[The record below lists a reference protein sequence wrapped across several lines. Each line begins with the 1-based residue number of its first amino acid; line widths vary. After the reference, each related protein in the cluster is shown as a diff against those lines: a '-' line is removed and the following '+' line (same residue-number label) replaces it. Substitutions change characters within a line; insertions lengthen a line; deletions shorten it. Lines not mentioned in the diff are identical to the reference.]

1 MGLYSSLN
9 HTQKESIGLLSIGT
23 FLEYFDLMLY
33 VHMAVLLNEIF
44 FPKADPHTASL
55 YTALALCSSL
65 AFRPIGALIFGWI
78 GDHIGRKPT
87 IIITTIMMAISC
99 VVMAN
104 LPTYAQIGITA
115 AWLVTICRIV
125 QGISS
130 MGEIVG
136 AEIYLT
142 ETISRPACFPVVAG
156 IHVADIVGAIA
167 ALGVAL
173 LVLSYG
179 MNWRLAFWMGAV
191 IAVVG
196 AFARTRL
203 RETPEFLEAKR
214 KWLKKEVQQM
224 NIDTDPIEGAVFNA
238 TWKERVNKKTLISY
252 FFISCGMPLGFYLAF
267 FHFIPVLQGSFG
279 YSSID
284 IIKHN
289 LFLAIIDL
297 IAGTTL
303 AYLSYRIH
311 PLKIQ
316 KIRSTLGL
324 LLFIML
330 PFLIMTVT
338 SPIQLFLVQSLLIIF
353 KLENSPCVP
362 VFYAHFPIYCR
373 FMSATVLF
381 ALSRALMY
389 TITSFGLIY
398 LVRYFGSFG
407 IWVIALPIGIADL
420 GSLSHYKNLEIKS
433 KLCPNLS

>member
-125 QGISS
+125 HGISS

-179 MNWRLAFWMGAV
+179 MNWRLAFLDGSCHC
-191 IAVVG
+191 G
-196 AFARTRL
+196 CRRFCQNPST
-203 RETPEFLEAKR
+203 
-214 KWLKKEVQQM
+214 
-224 NIDTDPIEGAVFNA
+224 GNA
-238 TWKERVNKKTLISY
+238 
-252 FFISCGMPLGFYLAF
+252 
-267 FHFIPVLQGSFG
+267 
-279 YSSID
+279 
-284 IIKHN
+284 
-289 LFLAIIDL
+289 
-297 IAGTTL
+297 
-303 AYLSYRIH
+303 
-311 PLKIQ
+311 
-316 KIRSTLGL
+316 
-324 LLFIML
+324 
-330 PFLIMTVT
+330 
-338 SPIQLFLVQSLLIIF
+338 
-353 KLENSPCVP
+353 
-362 VFYAHFPIYCR
+362 
-373 FMSATVLF
+373 
-381 ALSRALMY
+381 
-389 TITSFGLIY
+389 
-398 LVRYFGSFG
+398 
-407 IWVIALPIGIADL
+407 
-420 GSLSHYKNLEIKS
+420 
-433 KLCPNLS
+433 